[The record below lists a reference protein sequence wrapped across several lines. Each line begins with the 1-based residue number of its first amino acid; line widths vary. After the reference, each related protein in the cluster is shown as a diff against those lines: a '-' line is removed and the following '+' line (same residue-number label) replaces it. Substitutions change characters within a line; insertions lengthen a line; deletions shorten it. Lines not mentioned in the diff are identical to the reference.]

1 MNKQLIHLNHSIT
14 QATGYLVSDMDG
26 EKVMMDIESGKYYNL
41 GNTGGIIWDIIQAPT
56 LFTELISHLTSEF
69 EISNEDC
76 LEQVKPFLEH
86 MYQEKLI
93 VISEDYMVN
102 RG

>member
-1 MNKQLIHLNHSIT
+1 MTKQMIQLNHSIT
-14 QATGYLVSDMDG
+14 QATGYLVSNMDG

-41 GNTGGIIWDIIQAPT
+41 GNTGGIIWDIIRVPT
-56 LFTELISHLTSEF
+56 LFTELISILTSEF

-86 MYQEKLI
+86 MYQEQLI
-93 VISEDYMVN
+93 VISDEHMVCQ
-102 RG
+102 G